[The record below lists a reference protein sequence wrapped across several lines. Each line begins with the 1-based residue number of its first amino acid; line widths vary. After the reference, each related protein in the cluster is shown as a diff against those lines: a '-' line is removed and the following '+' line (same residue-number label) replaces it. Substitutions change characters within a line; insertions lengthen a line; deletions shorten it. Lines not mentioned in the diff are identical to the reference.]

1 MADKVNLYTAGLL
14 ASHIDVN
21 GQGDKFLSNNG
32 EYKTADIEIDKIE
45 WQDTNYIDTVN
56 FSPMYKLS
64 EAFKVTS
71 NDYWAYDNY
80 CGSSAELY
88 GEQILLLNFGANA
101 YFDNNNYVDNPL
113 TGKGYLKYMNTKE
126 VIPCNVGGFY
136 KLEIT
141 YRISTPTEGGFKF
154 CLSLGSNIFGESR
167 NYFYSGADASVWRTE
182 NIIIPIEKEQ
192 TNKQFTVF
200 IRGYC
205 SNNKHQVDNME
216 INIKN
221 MSLYYGEYGDKVSLS
236 EIIKIDKG
244 SSTFLAGDGVY
255 REPPTNVY
263 TLPTATKDKLG
274 GIKIGKGLKIDE
286 NSFVSS
292 SNYVVETVEE
302 MNNLTNIED
311 GDICIV
317 TKGEVRRLI
326 NIGDNL
332 KGKTIYF
339 KSTDSE
345 ICNDFSILEAINL
358 DDSSSK
364 FQILHRTNFWKYT
377 WQILLEEGNNDSQII
392 EDNNSTLLIDSYTVQ
407 GNYQVTSLVDTDDFY
422 LNMYVK
428 EEKQITYRYKDGKWI
443 NIEIE
448 QSEIN
453 GNIKKGENEIIVYK
467 ANRKNN
473 TSHIVDDTNHTITVS
488 LNSYDSPIILKAYK
502 DSNGY
507 TQLYTIIFTEDV
519 VKNISPTYQ
528 FQCYYVDDS
537 SASGV
542 FISEINNEYNYL
554 ELPIKE
560 GDKNISN
567 LKINISSLS
576 KGLYLTLSSYYSEKG
591 YRNISCEEYFSIPK
605 GIKRLNISAIYSSN
619 HYGKLNIN
627 YNENTEFRVSGN
639 YSQDYKNII
648 VSYGNSNSRMIFKD
662 NNSSINSLKWDSYLQ
677 RSYLSILYICD
688 NTEEFSAEL
697 KARLN
702 SIGCNK
708 YKNTNNI
715 KSYLLISYN
724 GHTFEYINDTD
735 NISENL
741 SFIIDEDSQNIM
753 LISANNETDLTDIYT
768 KDEIQDNT
776 LNKFKAINEKV
787 LVGTGFSL
795 GLKDGDNLISYN
807 YGTSG
812 APTLKLGVNA
822 YISSYMSNMDI
833 VAPTQLML
841 KTGNLNLKT
850 KLLSLQG
857 SYGSFS
863 VDVSDNKG
871 NNKLYASIPAEFTDI
886 VKAPR
891 LNIYSGNNTVL
902 EGALWNSTYN
912 VNEAIK
918 DGLHLSHEN
927 GKYLALAYKNASTGI
942 YNSYMILDVEGVLRN
957 DRDGD
962 DWGPVRFEQNVFFRH
977 GLKIGGGEDIVL
989 AGKGVN
995 TRLTA
1000 LENATNQGT
1009 GKLWMGKLNPT
1020 ITDILTEDGQQF
1032 VQVDHLT
1039 GTNGYLKAVNGVLNF
1054 KAPYSGTYAF
1064 RGRVNFAG
1072 TTSNGKLIINI
1083 GSGYLIKETNI
1094 NTDGGDTRL
1103 LYINITL
1110 TQGQVLAI
1118 SLDSSSTISVSNV
1131 FFEIERYV

>member
-1 MADKVNLYTAGLL
+1 MSDNNIDLNELCFEDYYSPDHRKVVVDFAEKINIDPRDKNKSVELKNGIIKINKGEKLNSRGIIEKTGQPYLEIFTQNVNLNCYHITA
-14 ASHIDVN
+14 S
-21 GQGDKFLSNNG
+21 
-32 EYKTADIEIDKIE
+32 EYYNMLYCYACLGIKKTTFNPTNENFIFITSYSYKNKITKKIE
-45 WQDTNYIDTVN
+45 KLNLAIVDLPKIDLFN
-56 FSPMYKLS
+56 KEYQSIDLISFI
-64 EAFKVTS
+64 
-71 NDYWAYDNY
+71 
-80 CGSSAELY
+80 
-88 GEQILLLNFGANA
+88 GE
-101 YFDNNNYVDNPL
+101 D
-113 TGKGYLKYMNTKE
+113 
-126 VIPCNVGGFY
+126 
-136 KLEIT
+136 
-141 YRISTPTEGGFKF
+141 
-154 CLSLGSNIFGESR
+154 
-167 NYFYSGADASVWRTE
+167 
-182 NIIIPIEKEQ
+182 
-192 TNKQFTVF
+192 
-200 IRGYC
+200 
-205 SNNKHQVDNME
+205 H
-216 INIKN
+216 IKN
-221 MSLYYGEYGDKVSLS
+221 MEDNSLVLTEIGVGLINYNSNLIAENSYEINKLIFVPLITSPRNYPKDINNKLNYFLFNNTQQTSVSYNGNKLN
-236 EIIKIDKG
+236 
-244 SSTFLAGDGVY
+244 VY
-255 REPPTNVY
+255 RPNTY
-263 TLPTATKDKLG
+263 T
-274 GIKIGKGLKIDE
+274 
-286 NSFVSS
+286 
-292 SNYVVETVEE
+292 VETTEE

-317 TKGEVRRLI
+317 TKGEVKRLI

-345 ICNDFSILEAINL
+345 ICNDFLILEAINL
-358 DDSSSK
+358 DDNSSK
-364 FQILHRTNFWKYT
+364 FQISHRTNWWKYT
-377 WQILLEEGNNDSQII
+377 WQILLEEGNNDDQII
-392 EDNNSTLLIDSYTVQ
+392 EDNNSTLLMDNYTVQ

-528 FQCYYVDDS
+528 FQCYYVDDMT
-537 SASGV
+537 ASGV
-542 FISEINNEYNYL
+542 FISEINNEHNYL

-576 KGLYLTLSSYYSEKG
+576 KGLYLTLSSYYSENG

-724 GHTFEYINDTD
+724 GHVFEYINDTD

-753 LISANNETDLTDIYT
+753 LISGNSETDLTDIYNSINKINNMT
-768 KDEIQDNT
+768 DNT
-776 LNKFKAINEKV
+776 TALNTTIN
-787 LVGTGFSL
+787 
-795 GLKDGDNLISYN
+795 
-807 YGTSG
+807 
-812 APTLKLGVNA
+812 
-822 YISSYMSNMDI
+822 
-833 VAPTQLML
+833 
-841 KTGNLNLKT
+841 
-850 KLLSLQG
+850 
-857 SYGSFS
+857 
-863 VDVSDNKG
+863 
-871 NNKLYASIPAEFTDI
+871 NNKL
-886 VKAPR
+886 
-891 LNIYSGNNTVL
+891 
-902 EGALWNSTYN
+902 
-912 VNEAIK
+912 AIQDLQK
-918 DGLHLSHEN
+918 
-927 GKYLALAYKNASTGI
+927 
-942 YNSYMILDVEGVLRN
+942 
-957 DRDGD
+957 
-962 DWGPVRFEQNVFFRH
+962 
-977 GLKIGGGEDIVL
+977 
-989 AGKGVN
+989 
-995 TRLTA
+995 
-1000 LENATNQGT
+1000 T

-1118 SLDSSSTISVSNV
+1118 NLDSSSTISVSNV
-1131 FFEIERYV
+1131 FFEIERYI

>member
-64 EAFKVTS
+64 EAFEVTS
-71 NDYWAYDNY
+71 NDYWTYDNY

-101 YFDNNNYVDNPL
+101 YFDNNNYADNPL

-154 CLSLGSNIFGESR
+154 CLSLGNNIFGESR
-167 NYFYSGADASVWRTE
+167 NYFYSGADASVWRAE

-216 INIKN
+216 IEIKN
-221 MSLYYGEYGDKVSLS
+221 ISLYYGEYGDKVSLS

-255 REPPTNVY
+255 REPSTNVY
-263 TLPTATKDKLG
+263 TLPTATKDKLGGIKIGEGTEISEDGTLTVKNSINDNNISDNSTYSSKKINDTYVQKETNKSLVDNAEITKIHEHKNKAYLDKITEDENGKPLYNGESLVLDTEINKIHNHLNKSILDKLGEDENGKPVYNNKPLEYTLPPATKDKLG

-292 SNYVVETVEE
+292 SNYVVETTEE

-317 TKGEVRRLI
+317 TKGEVKRLI

-345 ICNDFSILEAINL
+345 ICNDFLILEAINL
-358 DDSSSK
+358 DDNSSK
-364 FQILHRTNFWKYT
+364 FQISHRTNWWKYT
-377 WQILLEEGNNDSQII
+377 WQILLEEGNNDDQII
-392 EDNNSTLLIDSYTVQ
+392 EDNNSTLLMDNYTVQ
-407 GNYQVTSLVDTDDFY
+407 GNYQVTSIVDTDDFY

-428 EEKQITYRYKDGKWI
+428 EDKQITYRYKDGKWI

-519 VKNISPTYQ
+519 IKNISPTYQ
-528 FQCYYVDDS
+528 FQCYYVDDMTV
-537 SASGV
+537 SGV
-542 FISEINNEYNYL
+542 FISEMVNQYNYL

-576 KGLYLTLSSYYSEKG
+576 KGLYLTLSSYYSENG

-753 LISANNETDLTDIYT
+753 LISANNETDLTDIYNSIN
-768 KDEIQDNT
+768 KINNMIDNT
-776 LNKFKAINEKV
+776 TALNTTIN
-787 LVGTGFSL
+787 
-795 GLKDGDNLISYN
+795 
-807 YGTSG
+807 
-812 APTLKLGVNA
+812 
-822 YISSYMSNMDI
+822 
-833 VAPTQLML
+833 
-841 KTGNLNLKT
+841 
-850 KLLSLQG
+850 
-857 SYGSFS
+857 
-863 VDVSDNKG
+863 
-871 NNKLYASIPAEFTDI
+871 NNKL
-886 VKAPR
+886 
-891 LNIYSGNNTVL
+891 
-902 EGALWNSTYN
+902 
-912 VNEAIK
+912 AIQDLQK
-918 DGLHLSHEN
+918 
-927 GKYLALAYKNASTGI
+927 
-942 YNSYMILDVEGVLRN
+942 
-957 DRDGD
+957 
-962 DWGPVRFEQNVFFRH
+962 
-977 GLKIGGGEDIVL
+977 
-989 AGKGVN
+989 
-995 TRLTA
+995 
-1000 LENATNQGT
+1000 T

-1118 SLDSSSTISVSNV
+1118 NLDSSSTIPVSNV
-1131 FFEIERYV
+1131 FFEIERYI

>member
-14 ASHIDVN
+14 ASHIDVS

-64 EAFKVTS
+64 EKVTS
-71 NDYWAYDNY
+71 NDYWTYDDY

-88 GEQILLLNFGANA
+88 EEQILKLNFGANA
-101 YFDNNNYVDNPL
+101 YFENNNYVDTSL
-113 TGKGYLKYMNTKE
+113 TGRGYLKYINTKE

-141 YRISTPTEGGFKF
+141 YKISTPTEGGFTF
-154 CLSLGSNIFGESR
+154 CFKLGNNISQESR
-167 NYFYSGADASVWRTE
+167 NYFYNGAEANSWRTE
-182 NIIIPIEKEQ
+182 NIIVPIGSEQ
-192 TNKQFTVF
+192 THKQFTVF

-216 INIKN
+216 MDIKN
-221 MSLYYGEYGDKVSLS
+221 MSLYYGEYGDKVSIS
-236 EIIKIDKG
+236 DIIKIDKG

-255 REPPTNVY
+255 RLPPTNVY
-263 TLPTATKDKLG
+263 TLPPATKDKLG

-317 TKGEVRRLI
+317 TKGETKRLI

-345 ICNDFSILEAINL
+345 ICNDFLILEAINL
-358 DDSSSK
+358 DDNSSK
-364 FQILHRTNFWKYT
+364 FQILHRTNWWKYT
-377 WQILLEEGNNDSQII
+377 WQILLEEGNNDDQII

-407 GNYQVTSLVDTDDFY
+407 GNYQVTSIVDTDDFY
-422 LNMYVK
+422 LNMYIK
-428 EEKQITYRYKDGKWI
+428 EDKQITYRYKDGKWI

-448 QSEIN
+448 QSKIN

-519 VKNISPTYQ
+519 IKNISPTYQ
-528 FQCYYVDDS
+528 FQCYYVDDMTV
-537 SASGV
+537 SGV
-542 FISEINNEYNYL
+542 FISEMVNQYNYL

-560 GDKNISN
+560 GDRNISN

-591 YRNISCEEYFSIPK
+591 YKNISCEEYFSIPK
-605 GIKRLNISAIYSSN
+605 GIKRLNISATYSSN

-688 NTEEFSAEL
+688 NMEEFSAEL

-753 LISANNETDLTDIYT
+753 LISANSGNSETDLTDIYNSINKINNMT
-768 KDEIQDNT
+768 DSTTALNT
-776 LNKFKAINEKV
+776 TIN
-787 LVGTGFSL
+787 
-795 GLKDGDNLISYN
+795 
-807 YGTSG
+807 
-812 APTLKLGVNA
+812 
-822 YISSYMSNMDI
+822 
-833 VAPTQLML
+833 
-841 KTGNLNLKT
+841 
-850 KLLSLQG
+850 
-857 SYGSFS
+857 
-863 VDVSDNKG
+863 
-871 NNKLYASIPAEFTDI
+871 NNKL
-886 VKAPR
+886 
-891 LNIYSGNNTVL
+891 
-902 EGALWNSTYN
+902 
-912 VNEAIK
+912 AIQDLQK
-918 DGLHLSHEN
+918 
-927 GKYLALAYKNASTGI
+927 
-942 YNSYMILDVEGVLRN
+942 
-957 DRDGD
+957 
-962 DWGPVRFEQNVFFRH
+962 
-977 GLKIGGGEDIVL
+977 
-989 AGKGVN
+989 
-995 TRLTA
+995 
-1000 LENATNQGT
+1000 T

-1032 VQVDHLT
+1032 IQVDHLT

-1118 SLDSSSTISVSNV
+1118 SLDSSSTITVSNV

>member
-1 MADKVNLYTAGLL
+1 MFNIDLNELCFEDYYSPDYRKVVVDFAEKINIDPRDKNKSVELKNGVIKINKGEKLNSGGIIEKTGQPYLEIFTQNVNLNCYNITASYCYNMLYSYTCLGIKKTTFNPTNEEFIFITNY
-14 ASHIDVN
+14 S
-21 GQGDKFLSNNG
+21 
-32 EYKTADIEIDKIE
+32 YKNKITKKIE
-45 WQDTNYIDTVN
+45 KLNLAIVDLPKIDLFN
-56 FSPMYKLS
+56 KEYQSIDLISFI
-64 EAFKVTS
+64 
-71 NDYWAYDNY
+71 
-80 CGSSAELY
+80 
-88 GEQILLLNFGANA
+88 GE
-101 YFDNNNYVDNPL
+101 D
-113 TGKGYLKYMNTKE
+113 
-126 VIPCNVGGFY
+126 
-136 KLEIT
+136 
-141 YRISTPTEGGFKF
+141 
-154 CLSLGSNIFGESR
+154 
-167 NYFYSGADASVWRTE
+167 
-182 NIIIPIEKEQ
+182 
-192 TNKQFTVF
+192 
-200 IRGYC
+200 
-205 SNNKHQVDNME
+205 H
-216 INIKN
+216 IKN
-221 MSLYYGEYGDKVSLS
+221 MEDNSLVLTEIGVGLINYNSNLIAENSYEINKLSFVPLITSPRNYPKDINNKLNYFLFNNTQQTSVSYNGNKLN
-236 EIIKIDKG
+236 
-244 SSTFLAGDGVY
+244 VY
-255 REPPTNVY
+255 RPNTY
-263 TLPTATKDKLG
+263 T
-274 GIKIGKGLKIDE
+274 
-286 NSFVSS
+286 
-292 SNYVVETVEE
+292 VETVEE

-317 TKGEVRRLI
+317 TKGETKRLI

-345 ICNDFSILEAINL
+345 ICNDFLILEARNL
-358 DDSSSK
+358 DDNSSK
-364 FQILHRTNFWKYT
+364 FQILHRTNWWKYT
-377 WQILLEEGNNDSQII
+377 WQILLEEGNNDDQII

-407 GNYQVTSLVDTDDFY
+407 GNYQVTSIMDTDDFY

-428 EEKQITYRYKDGKWI
+428 EDKQITYRYKDGKWI

-448 QSEIN
+448 QSKIN

-528 FQCYYVDDS
+528 FQCYYVNDS

-753 LISANNETDLTDIYT
+753 LISGNSETDLTDIYNSINKINNMT
-768 KDEIQDNT
+768 DSTTALNT
-776 LNKFKAINEKV
+776 TIN
-787 LVGTGFSL
+787 
-795 GLKDGDNLISYN
+795 
-807 YGTSG
+807 
-812 APTLKLGVNA
+812 
-822 YISSYMSNMDI
+822 
-833 VAPTQLML
+833 
-841 KTGNLNLKT
+841 
-850 KLLSLQG
+850 
-857 SYGSFS
+857 
-863 VDVSDNKG
+863 
-871 NNKLYASIPAEFTDI
+871 NNKL
-886 VKAPR
+886 
-891 LNIYSGNNTVL
+891 
-902 EGALWNSTYN
+902 
-912 VNEAIK
+912 AIQDLQK
-918 DGLHLSHEN
+918 
-927 GKYLALAYKNASTGI
+927 
-942 YNSYMILDVEGVLRN
+942 
-957 DRDGD
+957 
-962 DWGPVRFEQNVFFRH
+962 
-977 GLKIGGGEDIVL
+977 
-989 AGKGVN
+989 
-995 TRLTA
+995 
-1000 LENATNQGT
+1000 T

-1032 VQVDHLT
+1032 IQVDHLT

-1118 SLDSSSTISVSNV
+1118 NLDSSSTISVSNV

>member
-64 EAFKVTS
+64 EAFEVTS
-71 NDYWAYDNY
+71 NDYWTYDNY

-101 YFDNNNYVDNPL
+101 YFDNNNYVDNPF

-154 CLSLGSNIFGESR
+154 CLSLGNSILEESK
-167 NYFYSGADASVWRTE
+167 NYFYSGADASIWRTE
-182 NIIIPIEKEQ
+182 NIIIPIEEEQ

-216 INIKN
+216 IKIKN
-221 MSLYYGEYGDKVSLS
+221 ISLYYGEYGDKASLS

-255 REPPTNVY
+255 REPSTNVY

-317 TKGEVRRLI
+317 TKGEVKRLI

-345 ICNDFSILEAINL
+345 ICNDFLILEAINL
-358 DDSSSK
+358 DDNSSK
-364 FQILHRTNFWKYT
+364 FQISHRTNFMKLT
-377 WQILLEEGNNDSQII
+377 WQILLEEGNNDDQII
-392 EDNNSTLLIDSYTVQ
+392 EDNNSTLLMDNYTVQ

-560 GDKNISN
+560 GDRNISN

-753 LISANNETDLTDIYT
+753 LINGNSETDLTDIYNSINKINNMT
-768 KDEIQDNT
+768 DSTTALNT
-776 LNKFKAINEKV
+776 TIN
-787 LVGTGFSL
+787 
-795 GLKDGDNLISYN
+795 
-807 YGTSG
+807 
-812 APTLKLGVNA
+812 
-822 YISSYMSNMDI
+822 
-833 VAPTQLML
+833 
-841 KTGNLNLKT
+841 
-850 KLLSLQG
+850 
-857 SYGSFS
+857 
-863 VDVSDNKG
+863 
-871 NNKLYASIPAEFTDI
+871 NNKL
-886 VKAPR
+886 
-891 LNIYSGNNTVL
+891 
-902 EGALWNSTYN
+902 
-912 VNEAIK
+912 AIQDLQK
-918 DGLHLSHEN
+918 
-927 GKYLALAYKNASTGI
+927 
-942 YNSYMILDVEGVLRN
+942 
-957 DRDGD
+957 
-962 DWGPVRFEQNVFFRH
+962 
-977 GLKIGGGEDIVL
+977 
-989 AGKGVN
+989 
-995 TRLTA
+995 
-1000 LENATNQGT
+1000 T

-1032 VQVDHLT
+1032 IQIDHLT

-1118 SLDSSSTISVSNV
+1118 NLDSSSTIAVSNV